1 MKIHTFVA
9 AAVLLLSGCDITT
22 ETRQPPTANDIE
34 MCQQR
39 IAVKTNY
46 AITAMSDNSLDNKSQ
61 DNHNWV
67 YVNYQK
73 NNNRGY
79 LKFRCNENY
88 VEVWASGAAM
98 WTSL

>member
-1 MKIHTFVA
+1 MKTHSFVA

-22 ETRQPPTANDIE
+22 ETHQPPTVKDIE

-46 AITAMSDNSLDNKSQ
+46 AITAMSDNSVDNKSK
-61 DNHNWV
+61 DNRNWI

-73 NNNRGY
+73 DNNRGY

-88 VEVWASGAAM
+88 VEVWAAGAAM
-98 WTSL
+98 WTAL

>member
-1 MKIHTFVA
+1 MKTHTFVA
-9 AAVLLLSGCDITT
+9 AAVLLLFGCDITT

-61 DNHNWV
+61 DNRNWV

>member
-1 MKIHTFVA
+1 MKTHTFVA

-46 AITAMSDNSLDNKSQ
+46 AIIAMSDNSLDNKSQ
-61 DNHNWV
+61 DNRNWV

>member
-1 MKIHTFVA
+1 MKTHTFVA

>member
-1 MKIHTFVA
+1 MKTHIFVA

-61 DNHNWV
+61 DNRNWV